1 MATAKKPR
9 VQCVCSQETLD
20 RINAYGEA
28 NGWSTSRA
36 IDELVR
42 ARLDQLDAADGAPGV
57 ISDATPQQIA
67 AKVGSDDEA
76 MEKMKRVIE
85 LAKLAGVL

>member
-1 MATAKKPR
+1 MVAKKPR
-9 VQCVCSQETLD
+9 IQCVCSQETLD

-42 ARLDQLDAADGAPGV
+42 ARLDQLDAAGGAPGP
-57 ISDATPQQIA
+57 ISDATPEAIA
-67 AKVGSDDEA
+67 KKVESDDEA
-76 MEKMKRVIE
+76 MAKMKKVIE
-85 LAKLAGVL
+85 LAKMAGVL